1 MNASLLIWLTP
12 TLAAMFAWGIAQG
25 LVKKYIGEV
34 PPARFC
40 LYYAVAS
47 AAVNILFWASQDAPP
62 ILAPEGRVFLMVGLL
77 AYVLEGIAWIF
88 YYQSI
93 VYGPISIVGT
103 LSAAYPAL
111 TVVFANRFLGE
122 TLSPFQLVGVIG
134 VIAGC
139 LSLAYSP
146 PDSYGKK
153 TSKRWMP
160 LAGAALLLWG
170 VTGVLVKYAYA
181 HYGDNQANVASEAN
195 MALLIATGGLLTL
208 GVYGFIFGRQG
219 AASGREWSRSFVPM
233 ATMALG
239 GLLAAIAYKTGPASI
254 VSPLSGAYPV
264 VTLGFAWAILKERPT
279 ALQWAG
285 IAAILA
291 GFVFTTMGAG

>member
-1 MNASLLIWLTP
+1 MNASLLVWLLP

-47 AAVNILFWASQDAPP
+47 AVVNILFWASQDAPP
-62 ILAPEGRVFLMVGLL
+62 VLAPEGRMFLVIGLS
-77 AYVLEGIAWIF
+77 AYILEGIAWIF

-111 TVVFANRFLGE
+111 TIIFANRFLGE
-122 TLSPFQLVGVIG
+122 TLSLFQVVGVVAILF
-134 VIAGC
+134 GC
-139 LSLAYSP
+139 LSLAWSP
-146 PDSYGKK
+146 SEPGAPRRSR
-153 TSKRWMP
+153 RWMP

-170 VTGVLVKYAYA
+170 MTGVLVKYAYA
-181 HYGDNQANVASEAN
+181 YYGDNPANVASEAN
-195 MALLIATGGLLTL
+195 MALLIAVGGLLTL

-219 AASGREWSRSFVPM
+219 AASGREWSRSFLPM

-264 VTLGFAWAILKERPT
+264 VTLGFAWAVLKERPT

-291 GFVFTTMGAG
+291 GFVFTTMGSS

>member
-1 MNASLLIWLTP
+1 MSAGLLVWLTP

-77 AYVLEGIAWIF
+77 AYVLEGVAWIF

-111 TVVFANRFLGE
+111 TVIFANRFLGE
-122 TLSPFQLVGVIG
+122 TLSPFQVVGVVG

-146 PDSYGKK
+146 PDPDGRK

-181 HYGDNQANVASEAN
+181 YYGDDQAHVASEAN
-195 MALLIATGGLLTL
+195 MALLIAAGGLLTL
-208 GVYGFIFGRQG
+208 GVYGFIFGRRG

-264 VTLGFAWAILKERPT
+264 VTLGFAWAVLKERPT

>member
-1 MNASLLIWLTP
+1 MSANLFVWLMP
-12 TLAAMFAWGIAQG
+12 TIAATFFWGIAQG

-40 LYYAVAS
+40 LYYAVAN
-47 AAVNILFWASQDAPP
+47 AVVNVLFWASQDAPP
-62 ILAPEGRVFLMVGLL
+62 ILAPEGRMFLMLGLL
-77 AYVLEGIAWIF
+77 AYVLDGIAWIF

-111 TVVFANRFLGE
+111 TVIFANRLLGE
-122 TLSPFQLVGVIG
+122 SLTSFQVAGVVG

-146 PDSYGKK
+146 PGADRKK
-153 TSKRWMP
+153 AAARWIP
-160 LAGAALLLWG
+160 LAGTALLIWG
-170 VTGVLVKYAYA
+170 VNGVLIRYAYA
-181 HYGDNQANVASEAN
+181 WYGDNEANIANEAN
-195 MALLIATGGLLTL
+195 MALLIAVGGLLTL
-208 GVYGFIFGRQG
+208 GTYGFLFGRQG
-219 AASGREWSRSFVPM
+219 AASGREWSKSFLPM

-239 GLLAAIAYKTGPASI
+239 GLMAAIAYKNGPASV

-264 VTLGFAWAILKERPT
+264 VTLGFAWAVLKERPT
-279 ALQWAG
+279 ALHWAG
-285 IAAILA
+285 IAAILV
-291 GFVFTTMGAG
+291 GFVLTTMGAG

>member
-1 MNASLLIWLTP
+1 LNASLLVWLTP

-34 PPARFC
+34 RPAHFC

-111 TVVFANRFLGE
+111 TVIFANRFLGE
-122 TLSPFQLVGVIG
+122 TLSPFQVVGVIG

-146 PDSYGKK
+146 PDPAGKQ

-181 HYGDNQANVASEAN
+181 YYADSEANVASEAN
-195 MALLIATGGLLTL
+195 MALLIAVGGLLTL
-208 GVYGFIFGRQG
+208 GVYGFIFGRKG

-264 VTLGFAWAILKERPT
+264 VTLGFAWAVLRERPT
-279 ALQWAG
+279 ALQWTG
-285 IAAILA
+285 IVAILA